1 MVGRDRRCP
10 QLLVRALQRVEA
22 RLRLLSGSESTQLL
36 QILGDGMWSEPPASF
51 GLNSSNGVSHRGAR
65 LGWSALRSQWEGFT
79 VLQDRAQSFGSEELV
94 LFSSTQVFFLGG
106 G

>member
-22 RLRLLSGSESTQLL
+22 RLCLLSGSERTQLL
-36 QILGDGMWSEPPASF
+36 QIFGD
-51 GLNSSNGVSHRGAR
+51 GVSHRGTR

-79 VLQDRAQSFGSEELV
+79 LLQDRAQSFGSY
-94 LFSSTQVFFLGG
+94 SQVPRYFFLGG
-106 G
+106 GG